1 MANELM
7 INPKTIYAELQ
18 KQKPQI
24 EASLPRHMTPDRMA
38 RIAYTQLRTTPKLF
52 SCTFD
57 SFMACIMGAATLGLE
72 PGVNGQCYLIPYE
85 DRRKGITVCTLVP
98 GWKGLIDLVARAG
111 RASAWT
117 GAIRKGDTYRYKGGA
132 RPLLEHEPGDD
143 DVDDFTHVYAVGW
156 VKDADWP
163 IIEFWSRAKVEKHL
177 KQYNKVGDRHY
188 ALTNETNLEMYGRK
202 IALLQVIKYLP
213 SSVELR
219 DAATLDQ
226 NALDGK
232 QNLTIDGVLTSGGMI
247 PDGPDEKAVEAE
259 GVMEQLGW
267 DDGKRQMFRDN
278 YAGAKIADGLAYLK
292 TEQQRASRGTQ
303 QQPATEKAT
312 TAPAA
317 SSAPPQGQQEQ
328 PAQQQA
334 TTRRRGGNRQQ
345 TEAPAAEQQP
355 KEDHTANTSDTE
367 ESHGESTE
375 ATGPL
380 DGLFNEE
387 HPAVA
392 SAKKEWF

>member
-1 MANELM
+1 
-7 INPKTIYAELQ
+7 
-18 KQKPQI
+18 
-24 EASLPRHMTPDRMA
+24 
-38 RIAYTQLRTTPKLF
+38 
-52 SCTFD
+52 
-57 SFMACIMGAATLGLE
+57 
-72 PGVNGQCYLIPYE
+72 
-85 DRRKGITVCTLVP
+85 
-98 GWKGLIDLVARAG
+98 
-111 RASAWT
+111 
-117 GAIRKGDTYRYKGGA
+117 
-132 RPLLEHEPGDD
+132 
-143 DVDDFTHVYAVGW
+143 
-156 VKDADWP
+156 
-163 IIEFWSRAKVEKHL
+163 
-177 KQYNKVGDRHY
+177 
-188 ALTNETNLEMYGRK
+188 
-202 IALLQVIKYLP
+202 
-213 SSVELR
+213 
-219 DAATLDQ
+219 
-226 NALDGK
+226 
-232 QNLTIDGVLTSGGMI
+232 
-247 PDGPDEKAVEAE
+247 
-259 GVMEQLGW
+259 MEQLGW